1 MIGLRV
7 AQMAR
12 DEGFGRALDD
22 ESLKADIEAFV

>member
-12 DEGFGRALDD
+12 DEGFGRALD